1 MADAAVFCPHCATPN
16 SSVSAVCSNPSC
28 GKALP
33 RRREQAAA
41 ALSQPGA
48 PDGTMAALKGQ
59 VIAQRAQVK
68 SPGVALLLAI
78 FFPALGAAY
87 TGKWMW
93 AAVFFVLDIALM
105 VIGVTMAETPPIIY
119 RFVVAAL
126 CHKWAKDRNAA
137 ELQKLIAQHQ

>member
-1 MADAAVFCPHCATPN
+1 MADAAAFCPHCATPN
-16 SSVSAVCSNPSC
+16 SSASAVCSNPSC

-33 RRREQAAA
+33 RRREQAVA

-48 PDGTMAALKGQ
+48 QDNTMAALKGQ
-59 VIAQRAQVK
+59 VIAQQAQVK

-87 TGKWMW
+87 TGKLMW
-93 AAVFFVLDIALM
+93 AAVFLVLDIALI
-105 VIGVTMAETPPIIY
+105 VIGLTMAETPPVIY
-119 RFVVAAL
+119 RFVAAAL

-137 ELQKLIAQHQ
+137 ELQKLIARHQ